1 MFAVAVLSDLK
12 VPINTNNY
20 SYKILQFIQN
30 VKTIFLDQTVKK
42 SATVL
47 AKAATEQQE
56 HVTLGVNRGGKDSFV
71 TKVCLI
77 NTMFV
82 IARDLIAINF

>member
-1 MFAVAVLSDLK
+1 M
-12 VPINTNNY
+12 
-20 SYKILQFIQN
+20 QFIQN
-30 VKTIFLDQTVKK
+30 VKTIILDQTVKK

-56 HVTLGVNRGGKDSFV
+56 RVTLGVNRGGKDSFV

-77 NTMFV
+77 NTMIV
-82 IARDLIAINF
+82 IARDLMAIYYCY

>member
-1 MFAVAVLSDLK
+1 M
-12 VPINTNNY
+12 
-20 SYKILQFIQN
+20 QFIQN
-30 VKTIFLDQTVKK
+30 VKTIILDQTVKN

>member
-1 MFAVAVLSDLK
+1 M
-12 VPINTNNY
+12 
-20 SYKILQFIQN
+20 
-30 VKTIFLDQTVKK
+30 KK
-42 SATVL
+42 CATVP

-71 TKVCLI
+71 TTVCLI

-82 IARDLIAINF
+82 IARDLIAV